1 MTQFQKVNK
10 CHVFLYR
17 MRYHFVI
24 MVILKTFFV
33 VVVVVVVVVALTAI
47 LSFAFASEIEYA
59 NASRKE
65 LIGIFLFAL

>member
-1 MTQFQKVNK
+1 
-10 CHVFLYR
+10 
-17 MRYHFVI
+17 